1 MFICICNG
9 QMVQKV
15 FVIMLFFKFCVVI
28 CEVLKVEGYI
38 VDYVIFGDVKFVL
51 EVMFKYFEGK

>member
-1 MFICICNG
+1 MF
-9 QMVQKV
+9 
-15 FVIMLFFKFCVVI
+15 FLKFCVVI

-38 VDYVIFGDVKFVL
+38 IDFVVFGDVKFVL